1 MSPTYC
7 YSESIFYDETMSYEI
22 ALFDLDYT
30 LFDSKRSEAEA
41 IRESLAEC
49 SIGDIPEMLTTYQ
62 LINKGLWEKLE
73 NGDISLE
80 KLRVHRF
87 ELLLEKFAINLDA
100 RILADAYTR
109 NLGIFGGLL
118 PGALDLLQSLDNR
131 LKLGLV
137 TNGVSHTQRAR
148 LKNFDIA
155 KYFQAIV
162 ISGEFGNPKPS
173 PAMFS
178 EALRVLGYT
187 EKASVI
193 MVGDSLT
200 SDMRGAANFGIDSCW
215 YNPEQ
220 ALNPTGLP
228 VTHVATSFKEIFRI
242 LTGGN

>member
-1 MSPTYC
+1 M
-7 YSESIFYDETMSYEI
+7 
-22 ALFDLDYT
+22 
-30 LFDSKRSEAEA
+30 
-41 IRESLAEC
+41 
-49 SIGDIPEMLTTYQ
+49 
-62 LINKGLWEKLE
+62 
-73 NGDISLE
+73 
-80 KLRVHRF
+80 
-87 ELLLEKFAINLDA
+87 
-100 RILADAYTR
+100 
-109 NLGIFGGLL
+109 FGGLL

-187 EKASVI
+187 EKANVI

-220 ALNPTGLP
+220 ALNTTGLP

-242 LTGGN
+242 LTRGN